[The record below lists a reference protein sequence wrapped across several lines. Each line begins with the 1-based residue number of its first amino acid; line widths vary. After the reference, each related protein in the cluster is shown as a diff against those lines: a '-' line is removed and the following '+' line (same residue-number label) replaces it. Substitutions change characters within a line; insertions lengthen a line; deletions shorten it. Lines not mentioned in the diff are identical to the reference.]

1 MNQILQNSLK
11 KVRNDYNKLNYNNII
26 SNKKDDFIIE
36 FGNEIAEIPYG
47 GNFYISVKNRNT
59 KIQAFKNFVKQKKY
73 QLQFIFSFGI
83 ALIFLAVLFFKL
95 YQNHQQEKIS
105 KELLNSYQLTT
116 LYSNSSDYKVEQIS
130 SKPFVI
136 GMIKIDKLQLSYPI
150 LSESNDKLL
159 KMSVCRFAGPM
170 PNESGNLCIVGH
182 NYLDNRFFS
191 RLYELNNGDNIE
203 IYGLN
208 GKKQNYKVFKKY
220 EVEFDD
226 LTCINQ
232 KVDDNKIITLLT
244 CNNSNQKKRLVV
256 QAK

>member
-11 KVRNDYNKLNYNNII
+11 QARNDYNKLNYYYK
-26 SNKKDDFIIE
+26 NKKDTFSIE

-47 GNFYISVKNRNT
+47 GNFTFSIKNRNF
-59 KIQAFKNFVKQKKY
+59 KMQSFKNFIKRKKY

-95 YQNHQQEKIS
+95 YQNNQQEKIS

-116 LYSNSSDYKVEQIS
+116 LYSNSGDYKVEQINS
-130 SKPFVI
+130 NPFVI

-150 LSESNDKLL
+150 LSESDDKLL

-208 GKKQNYKVFKKY
+208 GKKQDYKVFTKY

-226 LTCINQ
+226 LTCTNQ
-232 KVDDNKIITLLT
+232 KVNNDKIITLLT